1 MRENSVKRRLA
12 KGEVSLGV
20 FMMEFNTPGIG
31 KVVAGAGAEFVVYDM
46 EHTGWT
52 SETIRGLIDNTRV
65 TPVIPIVRVPAAQYT
80 YLAQTL
86 DAGAMG
92 LMIPMVETREQA
104 ELIVA
109 STKYPSAGRRGA
121 AFGYIHDDYVPGE
134 IAEKMRSANEEGLI
148 IAQIETARGVEN
160 VDAIASVPGID
171 VLWVGHYDLSNS
183 LGIPGQFTH
192 PAYVAAVD
200 AVLASVRRHSK
211 AAGIMAETVQDSEDL
226 LKQGFRALAFGP
238 DFSLFARALKRDLDQ
253 IR

>member
-1 MRENSVKRRLA
+1 MRENPVKRRLA
-12 KGEVSLGV
+12 NGEVSLGV

-31 KVVAGAGAEFVVYDM
+31 KIVAGAGAEFVVYDM

-65 TPVIPIVRVPAAQYT
+65 TPVVPIVRVPATQYT

-92 LMIPMVETREQA
+92 LMIPMVETKEQA
-104 ELIVA
+104 EFIVA
-109 STKYPSAGRRGA
+109 STKYPPAGRRGA
-121 AFGYIHDDYVPGE
+121 AFSYIHDDYAPGDN
-134 IAEKMRSANEEGLI
+134 AEKMRSANEEGLI

-160 VDAIASVPGID
+160 ADAIASVPGID

-192 PAYVAAVD
+192 SAYVAAVD
-200 AVLASVRRHSK
+200 EVLASVRRHGK
-211 AAGIMAETVQDSEDL
+211 VAGIMAETVQVSEDL